1 MNKDFNKK
9 EDFDK
14 SLIINYWIEKAYKT
28 LEVAKYSFEKGFLDA
43 SIERTYFSAF
53 YIVLGYLTLKS
64 KLIKNKLDAIE
75 LFQKEITN
83 KKLLSKDYGDL
94 YKELYY
100 KREKA
105 DYSPITNFSK
115 DEVKELISKTE
126 KFLKAMESLIKK
138 EMNIMR

>member
-28 LEVAKYSFEKGFLDA
+28 LEVAKYSFENEFLDA
-43 SIERTYFSAF
+43 TLNRLYYSAF
-53 YIVLGYLTLKS
+53 YILLAYLTLKGERFKKHS
-64 KLIKNKLDAIE
+64 GVKSY
-75 LFQKEITN
+75 FFKEIIGKGILT
-83 KKLLSKDYGDL
+83 KDYGDL

-126 KFLKAMESLIKK
+126 KFLKAMETLIKENMK
-138 EMNIMR
+138 NN